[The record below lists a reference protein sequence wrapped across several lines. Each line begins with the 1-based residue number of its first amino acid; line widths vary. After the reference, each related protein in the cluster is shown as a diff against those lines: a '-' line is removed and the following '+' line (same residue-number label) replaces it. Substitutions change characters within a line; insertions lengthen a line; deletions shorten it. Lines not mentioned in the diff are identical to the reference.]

1 MNLSPLRET
10 YLKPLR
16 ETYLK
21 PEREQI
27 EKFIKLTYHPY
38 PNEMMYLNR
47 TTNTSHIMTTQR
59 T

>member
-10 YLKPLR
+10 YLKP
-16 ETYLK
+16 
-21 PEREQI
+21 ERERI

-38 PNEMMYLNR
+38 LYELESLNR
-47 TTNTSHIMTTQR
+47 TINTSHIMTTQR

>member
-10 YLKPLR
+10 YLKP
-16 ETYLK
+16 
-21 PEREQI
+21 ERERI
-27 EKFIKLTYHPY
+27 EKFIKLAYHPY